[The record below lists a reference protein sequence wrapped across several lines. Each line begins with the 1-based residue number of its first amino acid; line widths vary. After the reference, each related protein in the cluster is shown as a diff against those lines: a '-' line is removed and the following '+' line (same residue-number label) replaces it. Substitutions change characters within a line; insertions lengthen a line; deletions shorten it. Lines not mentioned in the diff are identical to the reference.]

1 MDELLFSSTRN
12 FLRSG
17 DATLRDLTSFEYDQL
32 INDSED
38 INLLNTFQNYL
49 QVVHQWKEELSEQ
62 NREEQDEED
71 NEVVMTKPY
80 LPMNVPHHYKNEEVF
95 IEQFSLCKTEVSLA
109 LSEILTILC
118 DGVSLVNTNEAY
130 QVHRSKLKQTL
141 VPKSTL
147 FQGLRRCIQKN
158 GNPIRFSRKERE

>member
-32 INDSED
+32 INNSED

-147 FQGLRRCIQKN
+147 FQGLR
-158 GNPIRFSRKERE
+158 

>member
-32 INDSED
+32 INNSED

-80 LPMNVPHHYKNEEVF
+80 LPMNVPHHYEN
-95 IEQFSLCKTEVSLA
+95 
-109 LSEILTILC
+109 
-118 DGVSLVNTNEAY
+118 
-130 QVHRSKLKQTL
+130 
-141 VPKSTL
+141 
-147 FQGLRRCIQKN
+147 
-158 GNPIRFSRKERE
+158 